1 MTITFKDK
9 ILHCAQMQ
17 DKRNATYGSQQL
29 TYMKNP
35 FAPSSRLK
43 NRTKEEK
50 KDRGREKEGSIS
62 LVHLMQ

>member
-17 DKRNATYGSQQL
+17 DKRNATYGSRQL
-29 TYMKNP
+29 TDMKNP

-50 KDRGREKEGSIS
+50 KR
-62 LVHLMQ
+62 